1 MDANLGNLSEMG
13 KLLSVKDDVCG
24 KLVTYF
30 GLMNLGRMLSRL
42 RLEKQQGVGVAQLV
56 LSLCLFRIAGESVH
70 ALWRKRFHGLLETGK
85 NCYYRLLG
93 RVWMDWRKLLLRV
106 STRFCAIVRDKGAE
120 DTHQPKCFIIDD
132 TLIEKAGLKIE
143 RVSRVFDHVTRR
155 CVLGFKLQLL
165 AFFDGRSTIAADFS
179 VHREKGKDRDYGL
192 TREQRGD
199 QYSKKRPEDSPAH
212 ERLSEAD
219 RSKLDVAIEMIR
231 RAFSAGLAAS
241 LVLADSWYTC
251 ERLIAEVRAIGGG
264 ALHYVGLAKLGNT
277 KYLVQGKKMAA
288 EQLIARYGRE
298 NTHPCRKYRCQ
309 YIDLKGMLGSQPVRI
324 FLVKYGRA
332 RNWNVLLT
340 SDTGMGFTKAFEAY
354 QIRWNIEVMNRETKQ
369 YLGLGAY
376 QGRDFDGI
384 IADCTLCYVTYD
396 VMALE
401 KRFTQYE
408 TIGELFRS
416 EREDLVA
423 LTLWKRTLAC
433 LKRLLEVLAEKLG
446 LDFEELLLEI
456 AHDEASA
463 KEYEV
468 MADALVK
475 LRQEEARTAA

>member
-155 CVLGFKLQLL
+155 YVLGFKLQLL

-332 RNWNVLLT
+332 RTWNVLLT

-376 QGRDFDGI
+376 QGRDFDGL
-384 IADCTLCYVTYD
+384 IADCTLCYVTYN
-396 VMALE
+396 VMVLE
-401 KRFTQYE
+401 KRFTGYE
-408 TIGELFRS
+408 TIGELFRK

-423 LTLWKRTLAC
+423 LTLWKRILAC

-456 AHDEASA
+456 THDENSA

-475 LRQEEARTAA
+475 LRAEETLAA